1 MAPDPRKFMDGPF
14 SLSVRNIK
22 CLAFGISGVA
32 SPLVNGPYGIYR
44 WPPQN
49 LWVAP
54 KILKKMVEVSQYSQE
69 MSGPRPY
76 FLYHRK
82 FLEHC
87 EISTISLLFGC
98 FFTFGYD
105 RQYQ

>member
-1 MAPDPRKFMDGPF
+1 MAPDPRKFMNGPF

-49 LWVAP
+49 LWVAQ
-54 KILKKMVEVSQYSQE
+54 KIEKMVEISQCSKNE
-69 MSGPRPY
+69 WSKAI
-76 FLYHRK
+76 FL
-82 FLEHC
+82 
-87 EISTISLLFGC
+87 TP
-98 FFTFGYD
+98 
-105 RQYQ
+105 